1 MKRYLPEG
9 RKDIAYQEFGESP
22 PPRLEIG
29 KCEAAIQQCQEAKQS
44 AEKCGTGR
52 EVPRGKVRARASQ
65 CKGSS
70 ESRERDSVS
79 AKRERKQGRKGES
92 KPGRSLEQKED
103 RRRGQWNLNIWI

>member
-79 AKRERKQGRKGES
+79 VKREKTRAEGQVRKPEEAWSRRKTDEEVSG
-92 KPGRSLEQKED
+92 
-103 RRRGQWNLNIWI
+103 I